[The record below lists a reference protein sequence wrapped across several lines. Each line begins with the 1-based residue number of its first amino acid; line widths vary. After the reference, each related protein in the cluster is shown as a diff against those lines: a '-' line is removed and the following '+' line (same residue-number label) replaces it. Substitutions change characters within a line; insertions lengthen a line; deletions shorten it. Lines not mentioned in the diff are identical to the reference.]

1 MSPLLERFE
10 RLVVRVVPML
20 VLGAV
25 GSTAA
30 TFGGLTDAFLV
41 VYAALWALTLL
52 FVAFVDRVR
61 AEPVDTTDPLFV
73 LQQRYARGEI
83 DDVTFERKLD
93 RLLAGEDL
101 ERSRTNAVR
110 ELLAE

>member
-1 MSPLLERFE
+1 MSPLLERIE
-10 RLVVRVVPML
+10 RLFVRVVPML

-25 GSTAA
+25 GSAAA
-30 TFGGLTDAFLV
+30 TFGGLTDAFLA

-83 DDVTFERKLD
+83 DEATFERTLD
-93 RLLAGEDL
+93 RLLAGEEL
-101 ERSRTNAVR
+101 ARSRSNAR
-110 ELLAE
+110 EVLLE